1 MFKTGDDM
9 RQDQLVMQL
18 INVMDVHLKRV
29 GLDLQLTPYRILA
42 TRSGLLTYVL
52 VATRCAV

>member
-18 INVMDVHLKRV
+18 FNVMDMHLKRV
-29 GLDLQLTPYRILA
+29 GLDLELTPYRILA
-42 TRSGLLTYVL
+42 TR
-52 VATRCAV
+52 